1 MTRTE
6 SEKIESNE
14 TAIKDSGWE
23 KYFIWPWD
31 YFPIK
36 LPGCVIEME
45 QTDLG
50 QSDSGII
57 SWTMDRGLP
66 LMARV
71 DNAEGLVLA
80 ELLPEPQIAYEA
92 GAGHPPATFCVS
104 HELKSAALLNEI
116 IGLGFTWVF
125 YVPIVPYVPK
135 HPLGIVKVAGAELL
149 GKQTSITIRD
159 IRSPK

>member
-1 MTRTE
+1 MMSTE
-6 SEKIESNE
+6 SEKIETNE

-36 LPGCVIEME
+36 LPGCVIEMK

-50 QSDSGII
+50 QSNSGII

-66 LMARV
+66 LIARV
-71 DNAEGLVLA
+71 DNAEGTVLA
-80 ELLPEPQIAYEA
+80 ELLPEPKIADEA
-92 GAGHPPATFCVS
+92 RADRPPATFCVN
-104 HELKSAALLNEI
+104 HELSAALLNET

-149 GKQTSITIRD
+149 GKQTTITIRD
-159 IRSPK
+159 IRPSK